1 MTTTAPA
8 VRRQLPTKHAS
19 PRRLS
24 EELKA
29 LLGHDADFNVEVSHN
44 SCHVAGIL
52 LRCYFLS
59 PYCGFTFLFKREHP
73 RSIVYSSEYQTICS
87 IRYATLGNVTIFD

>member
-1 MTTTAPA
+1 MSFSHNHGLGPEKEVSSAATAAA

-29 LLGHDADFNVEVSHN
+29 LLGHDADFNVEVHHN
-44 SCHVAGIL
+44 
-52 LRCYFLS
+52 
-59 PYCGFTFLFKREHP
+59 
-73 RSIVYSSEYQTICS
+73 VYMIESNQDFDLQTLYLNCRHTTRRGSSSTSSES
-87 IRYATLGNVTIFD
+87 D